1 MKGGRNYE
9 GYSDPTASIAIGN
22 VTREEKQK
30 NRRKAEEKKND
41 ERNHQ
46 TDGGKSKK

>member
-1 MKGGRNYE
+1 MRYGKNCE
-9 GYSDPTASIAIGN
+9 GYSDPTASIAIGR
-22 VTREEKQK
+22 VTREEKLK
-30 NRRKAEEKKND
+30 RRRAEEKKND